1 MVEDADVAMERA
13 EHHSRCHSDGISLVV
28 EHELLKFAA
37 CRAASLGPSAGIRRL
52 FHPPLLDEASK
63 LEEKLGAFPRP
74 ALPAGRSDV
83 LCQQ

>member
-1 MVEDADVAMERA
+1 VVEVTDVALERA
-13 EHHSRCHSDGISLVV
+13 EHRSRGHLDGTSLVV
-28 EHELLKFAA
+28 EQELLTFAA
-37 CRAASLGPSAGIRRL
+37 CRAASLGPSAGIHHL

-74 ALPAGRSDV
+74 ALPAGRSAV